1 MSPVPMSRPAR
12 PPCPSSARDGRL
24 AADQFDRLIVSLSTA
39 GSRRSLVRLLTGLP
53 VAGRL
58 AGLLGEAT
66 PASARR
72 QRHHQQR
79 HHPDHH
85 DRVHD
90 EKKKKKKRKKKKPHS
105 PSGSSPLPSTCA
117 QTCAG
122 CCMGETCVSATST
135 AACGANGAPC
145 ATCSG
150 LQGSCF
156 TGACHCDVCAGG
168 CRYASVQAA
177 VADPSGPTTITICAG
192 TYTGNV
198 SIDRGVTLIGAG
210 DGAGVGST
218 VLQGTGSGSVVT
230 ATGAITETMRALQM
244 TDGRASLGGGIGND
258 ATLMLTDC
266 TVTEN

>member
-1 MSPVPMSRPAR
+1 MSPLPMSRAAR
-12 PPCPSSARDGRL
+12 PPCPSSVRDGRL

-53 VAGRL
+53 MAGRL

-150 LQGSCF
+150 LQGSCSPAPAIA
-156 TGACHCDVCAGG
+156 T
-168 CRYASVQAA
+168 SVPAA
-177 VADPSGPTTITICAG
+177 VGMRRCRRRWPIRAARPPSP
-192 TYTGNV
+192 
-198 SIDRGVTLIGAG
+198 S
-210 DGAGVGST
+210 
-218 VLQGTGSGSVVT
+218 VL
-230 ATGAITETMRALQM
+230 
-244 TDGRASLGGGIGND
+244 
-258 ATLMLTDC
+258 
-266 TVTEN
+266 